1 MYGVDIPAA
10 ISTLIPFKQILANH
24 KGDVSN
30 ITAPPFVLSSKS
42 VVEIPSSWA
51 CHQSR
56 FIAQGADERPE
67 RRALA
72 VLINFLAS
80 LKAQQY
86 TGRTEAEGIKKPI
99 NPFLGEVFLAE
110 YVEGDNVTMLISE
123 QVSHHPPVTACYLYN
138 EQKGIHAEGYVRQKV
153 TFSFSSGVTIRQI
166 GHAIIHIDKYQED
179 HLMTL
184 PVLNIKGVLTGTP
197 YPELAGTC
205 SIASSSGYTSKITFR
220 GSTFGF
226 GSKNQVQAV
235 LTSDKAP
242 EKPLFEV
249 VGSWNNTLVVKDCQT
264 DEVIET
270 IVIDSLEVSELK
282 VAPIDKQDPWES
294 RKAWGPTIEGI
305 LQGDLK
311 KVSKAK
317 GKIEEAQRE
326 MRKIEKTDNK
336 TWTRLFF
343 QRQLEHPLFQRL
355 AEQIKES
362 LHLEETDG
370 IWRFIGIDAAEGL
383 ERPYHPGLTPAGQL
397 KA

>member
-1 MYGVDIPAA
+1 M
-10 ISTLIPFKQILANH
+10 ANH

-72 VLINFLAS
+72 VLINFLSS

-99 NPFLGEVFLAE
+99 NPFLGEVFIAD
-110 YVEGDNVTMLISE
+110 YVEGNNTTKLISE

-138 EQKGIHAEGYVRQKV
+138 EEKGIHAEGYVRQKV
-153 TFSFSSGVTIRQI
+153 TFSFSSGVTIHQI
-166 GHAIIHIDKYQED
+166 GHAIIHIDKYDED

-205 SIASSSGYTSKITFR
+205 FITSTSGYTSKITFK
-220 GSTFGF
+220 GSTLGF
-226 GSKNQVQAV
+226 GSKNKVQAI
-235 LTSDKAP
+235 LASSNDP
-242 EKPLFEV
+242 DKPLFEV
-249 VGSWNNTLVVKDCQT
+249 VGSWNNTLIVKDCET

-270 IVIDSLEVSELK
+270 IIIDSLEVSKLQ
-282 VAPIDKQDPWES
+282 VAPIEEQDTWES
-294 RKAWGPTIEGI
+294 HKAWGPTIEGI

-326 MRKIEKTDNK
+326 MRRTEKIQNK
-336 TWTRLFF
+336 VWPRLFF
-343 QRQLEHPLFQRL
+343 QRQDKHPLFESL
-355 AEQIKES
+355 AARIEES
-362 LHLEETDG
+362 LHLEETNG
-370 IWRFIGIDAAEGL
+370 IWRFIGIGPAEAL
-383 ERPYHPGLTPAGQL
+383 ERPYHPGLTPDGQS
-397 KA
+397 KEQIGHSE